1 VVPPGGPPARRSRA
15 ERSAGPRSPA
25 RARVSRAR
33 ADASARTDARGRLD
47 PSVRPPA
54 HARGRPGRTRTPTPP
69 PDRPSLS
76 ARAPAREA
84 VCSPPKG
91 KSGIRGRCGA
101 RPAAT
106 PQIRAPRAAAYVNSF
121 VPCTPPGN
129 GPSARSRVP
138 ERTRTPPAERT
149 PAPSWRGFTRPKPVE
164 VVPISRGFRR
174 ERSPPPD
181 QRVRAHTP
189 SFTGF
194 SALPRPPT
202 RYIPPRPTRTQ
213 PHPRRREI
221 PRGQSPPPESASWRP
236 RCLPPAHGP
245 PIDLTPTVIPSLG
258 VHKETPVPP

>member
-33 ADASARTDARGRLD
+33 ADASARTDARGRLIRR
-47 PSVRPPA
+47 VRPSA
-54 HARGRPGRTRTPTPP
+54 DAYARPGRTRTPTPP

-84 VCSPPKG
+84 ACSPPKG
-91 KSGIRGRCGA
+91 KSGIRGRCGP
-101 RPAAT
+101 RPAT
-106 PQIRAPRAAAYVNSF
+106 SPQIRAPRAAAYVNSF
-121 VPCTPPGN
+121 VPLNAPCERADGPFLRVPADADTSRRADAHPLLVGFHPAATCRVRTHFTGFPPRAQ
-129 GPSARSRVP
+129 PSTRSARP
-138 ERTRTPPAERT
+138 RTHPL
-149 PAPSWRGFTRPKPVE
+149 F
-164 VVPISRGFRR
+164 
-174 ERSPPPD
+174 
-181 QRVRAHTP
+181 H
-189 SFTGF
+189 GF

-245 PIDLTPTVIPSLG
+245 PRDLTPTVIPSPG
-258 VHKETPVPP
+258 IHKEMPHPP